1 LRVGR
6 LLKAH
11 GLKGAI
17 KLELYTDSPNERF
30 VPGAVFELQVPQES
44 PWFGKTVTVTEL
56 RWYNQA
62 PVLFL
67 DGINDR
73 TGAESLIKAIL
84 LIDAETEKL
93 PDEPDAWY
101 DHRLVG
107 LKALRDG
114 VEVGEV
120 VRVEHFPAQ
129 DLLIIK
135 AGEREVMLPFVK
147 AIVPSVDI
155 KAGTLVVTPPTGLFE
170 EVLPELATPEPA
182 QPALE
187 SDNATNVDQDSAEAA
202 E

>member
-1 LRVGR
+1 MRVGR

-30 VPGAVFELQVPQES
+30 VPGAVFELQVPEES

-56 RWYNQA
+56 RWYNQSA
-62 PVLFL
+62 VLFL
-67 DGINDR
+67 DGVVDR
-73 TGAESLIKAIL
+73 SGAESLIKAIL

-101 DHRLVG
+101 DHQLVG
-107 LKALRDG
+107 LKAMRDG
-114 VEVGEV
+114 IEVGEV

-135 AGEREVMLPFVK
+135 TGEREVMLPFVK
-147 AIVPSVDI
+147 AIVPAVDI
-155 KAGTLVVTPPTGLFE
+155 KSGTVLVTPPTGLFE

-182 QPALE
+182 QP
-187 SDNATNVDQDSAEAA
+187 SDAADSDAADATAE
-202 E
+202 

>member
-30 VPGAVFELQVPQES
+30 VPGAVFELQVPEES

-56 RWYNQA
+56 RWYNQSA
-62 PVLFL
+62 VLFL
-67 DGINDR
+67 DGVVDR
-73 TGAESLIKAIL
+73 SGAESLIKAIL

-101 DHRLVG
+101 DHQLVG
-107 LKALRDG
+107 LKAMRDG
-114 VEVGEV
+114 IEVGEV

-135 AGEREVMLPFVK
+135 TGEREVMLPFVK
-147 AIVPSVDI
+147 AIVPAVDI
-155 KAGTLVVTPPTGLFE
+155 KSGTVLVTPPTGLFE

-182 QPALE
+182 QP
-187 SDNATNVDQDSAEAA
+187 SDAADSDAADATAE
-202 E
+202 